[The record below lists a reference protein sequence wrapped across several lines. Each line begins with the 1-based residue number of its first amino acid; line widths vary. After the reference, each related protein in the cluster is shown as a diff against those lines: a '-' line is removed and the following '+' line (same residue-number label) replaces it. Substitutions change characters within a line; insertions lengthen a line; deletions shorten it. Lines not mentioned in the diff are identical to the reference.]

1 MSVATGV
8 DHTSRTDAIGSP
20 DIFNDRREA
29 TLSWQKTDA
38 TDGTPLAGS
47 VWALQGDGLTREV
60 IDNGTYDL
68 DPAVG
73 KFRVNI
79 GVKWGE
85 YKLWEHTAP
94 AGYQLPNPN
103 PVRTLTFDGEH
114 LEQDL
119 GAIGNTRAPG
129 TLSWQKTDA
138 TSGDRLAGSAWTLEG
153 PHGYTAT
160 VTDNGTGDT
169 DPADGAIS
177 VGNLEWGDYTVK
189 EKSAPTGYEPTDRVL
204 TAHVDAAN
212 LNATLN
218 AVTNQR
224 SAGSLSWSKVEAAS
238 GAALP
243 GSTWT
248 LDGPNGYSVT
258 VSDNLGIDA
267 NAADGGFAIKNVAW
281 GTYTLTE
288 KEAPAGFVRD
298 TTPRTVVIDA
308 THLAG
313 DFGAVEN
320 SRTPDEPGG
329 TLPFTGPTALWTYA
343 TIGALSVG
351 AGVLLMVRRR
361 RSES

>member
-1 MSVATGV
+1 MATGV

-94 AGYQLPNPN
+94 AGYQLPNPT

-138 TSGDRLAGSAWTLEG
+138 TSGDRLAGSTWTLEG
-153 PHGYTAT
+153 PH
-160 VTDNGTGDT
+160 
-169 DPADGAIS
+169 
-177 VGNLEWGDYTVK
+177 
-189 EKSAPTGYEPTDRVL
+189 
-204 TAHVDAAN
+204 
-212 LNATLN
+212 
-218 AVTNQR
+218 
-224 SAGSLSWSKVEAAS
+224 
-238 GAALP
+238 
-243 GSTWT
+243 
-248 LDGPNGYSVT
+248 GYSVT

-343 TIGALSVG
+343 TIGALNVG